1 MSWIRV
7 LISAGLLALLLTV
20 PAGAQESEA
29 LPSDL
34 EGIGIFDRAGAQLP
48 LDLRFARA
56 EGDTIRFGE
65 LFDGDRPVILNLVY
79 YNCPMLCNLI
89 LDGQIAALR
98 DMEWSAGDEFRI
110 VTVSIDPRDRPEN
123 AIGRKRH
130 LVNEYGREGAS
141 EGWDLLTG
149 DESSVHEVA
158 DSAGFYYR
166 FDAESGEFNHA
177 AGIFIVTPDGRLSR
191 TLYGIEFDPMTLRLS
206 LVEASEGGIG
216 GAMERVLL
224 YCFSYDAEKG
234 SYAWAAKRVMKAGAG
249 ITVLLVF
256 GMILLFGLRDRS
268 RRKGTVK
275 GTSTL

>member
-1 MSWIRV
+1 MSGKQAI
-7 LISAGLLALLLTV
+7 LLAGLLALLSILPV
-20 PAGAQESEA
+20 SAQRSEE

-34 EGIGIFDRAGAQLP
+34 ENIGIFDRAGAQMP

-65 LFDGDRPVILNLVY
+65 LFDGEKPVIMNLVY

-98 DMEWSAGDEFRI
+98 QMEWSAGDEFRI

-123 AIGRKRH
+123 AIGRKAH
-130 LVNEYGREGAS
+130 LVSEYGREGADA
-141 EGWDLLTG
+141 GWDLLTG
-149 DESSVHEVA
+149 AEVNVMEVA
-158 DSAGFYYR
+158 DSAGFYYE
-166 FDAESGEFNHA
+166 FDAERGEFNHA
-177 AGIFIVTPDGRLSR
+177 AGIFILTPDGRVSR
-191 TLYGIEFDPMTLRLS
+191 TLFGIEFDPLTLRLS

-216 GAMERVLL
+216 GTVERVLL

-234 SYAWAAKRVMKAGAG
+234 SYAWAAKRIMKAGAG
-249 ITVLLVF
+249 ITVVLVF

-268 RRKGTVK
+268 HRKGTVK
-275 GTSTL
+275 GSSS